1 MGRILRWRLSE
12 GVYHVYN
19 RDLSNAMILPAD
31 DEKNLFCDLIR
42 KKLEPFSLNVYHQN
56 KVLKELANDK

>member
-1 MGRILRWRLSE
+1 MGRIPRWRLSE

-42 KKLEPFSLNVYHQN
+42 KKLEPLSLKVYHYC
-56 KVLKELANDK
+56 KD

>member
-19 RDLSNAMILPAD
+19 RGLSSAMILPAD

-42 KKLEPFSLNVYHQN
+42 KKLEPLSLKVYHYC
-56 KVLKELANDK
+56 KD